1 MIIRSI
7 LLMEKLT
14 GLNFTN
20 WYRNL
25 RIVLR
30 YEKKIKF
37 VEQPTGPAHD
47 PKTADPNTIDKYY
60 ETVNL
65 EQEVACLML
74 SSMSPDLQR
83 TLEKYNAYDMLK
95 ELKTIFEEQAKH
107 ELFEIV
113 KSFYVCKQEEGISKK
128 AVTPDVLALREDK
141 I

>member
-1 MIIRSI
+1 MLPKTQQYDYQVDSPG
-7 LLMEKLT
+7 EETYWFK
-14 GLNFTN
+14 FTN

-37 VEQPTGPAHD
+37 VERPIGPTPD
-47 PKTADPNTIDKYY
+47 PETADPDTIDKYY

-95 ELKTIFEEQAKH
+95 ELKTMFEKQAKQ
-107 ELFEIV
+107 ELFETV
-113 KSFYVCKQEEGISKK
+113 KAFHACCYPKN
-128 AVTPDVLALREDK
+128 T
-141 I
+141 